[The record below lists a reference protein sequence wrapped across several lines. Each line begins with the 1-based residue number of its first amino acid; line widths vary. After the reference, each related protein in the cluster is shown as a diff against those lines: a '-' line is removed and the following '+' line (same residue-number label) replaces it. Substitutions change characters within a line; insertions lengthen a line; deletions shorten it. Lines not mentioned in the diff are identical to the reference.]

1 MKARITSSVVLL
13 LLGVASVVSYINDLD
28 FLVVA
33 CQIISLMVFKKIPYN
48 RRADAAICDRPQPS
62 HAGLPAPYHP

>member
-48 RRADAAICDRPQPS
+48 RRADAAIGDRPQPS

>member
-13 LLGVASVVSYINDLD
+13 LLGVASVVCYIHDLD

-33 CQIISLMVFKKIPYN
+33 CQIISLMALKKIPYS
-48 RRADAAICDRPQPS
+48 RRDAAAISDHLQPS
-62 HAGLPAPYHP
+62 PGLPRPYHP